1 MTLAYIVSL
10 ISGSWGLRLQASQL
24 DILHALD
31 SAQKAA
37 FAKDCRAF
45 IRNGI
50 IGENGSLPDDCR
62 EVIECGG
69 IVDMFERRAD
79 QPEGAAVQYYR
90 RPPSLTANGGV
101 PLDNLTYDDVI
112 ELYYIDEANLI
123 VPDEWR
129 RQVLIEPA
137 IALLDSGL
145 YAEKTPQALL
155 DSYFKEWW
163 QAMDARPVD
172 RQPLESIG
180 AW

>member
-10 ISGSWGLRLQASQL
+10 IHGSWGLRLQASQL

-45 IRNGI
+45 IRNGVL
-50 IGENGSLPDDCR
+50 GENGSLPDDCR

-79 QPEGAAVQYYR
+79 QPEGATVQYFR

-101 PLDNLTYDDVI
+101 PLENLDYNE
-112 ELYYIDEANLI
+112 ELRFAQQDEAKII

-129 RQVLIEPA
+129 RQVLVEPA

-145 YAEKTPQALL
+145 YAEKSPQALL

-163 QAMDARPVD
+163 QAMDARPID
-172 RQPLESIG
+172 RQPLESQG

>member
-10 ISGSWGLRLQASQL
+10 ISSLGVRQQAPRL

-31 SAQKAA
+31 SAQKIA

-45 IRNGI
+45 IRNGEL
-50 IGENGSLPDDCR
+50 GENGSLPDDCR
-62 EVIECGG
+62 EVIDCGG

-90 RPPSLTANGGV
+90 RAPSLTANDGV
-101 PLDNLTYDDVI
+101 PLEDLDYNV
-112 ELYYIDEANLI
+112 EFEFAPIDEAKII

-145 YAEKTPQALL
+145 YAEKAPQALL
-155 DSYFKEWW
+155 DGYFKEWW

-172 RQPLESIG
+172 RIPLESTG